1 MIWKSPLIPGD
12 PIVWRKNLPEDAKQ
26 KIYGFFMNYGK
37 TPEEQQVLKGL
48 SWAPFRPSSDLQ
60 LVPIRQLSLFKQTQT
75 IKANDGLSPT
85 DKATKTAALQAQ
97 MDDLDRLS
105 SALNAMNSLKTATQ

>member
-1 MIWKSPLIPGD
+1 
-12 PIVWRKNLPEDAKQ
+12 
-26 KIYGFFMNYGK
+26 

-75 IKANDGLSPT
+75 IKANEGLSPT